1 MQAYNIFVKRKE
13 NELKGMIDQLSA
25 RNQDQK
31 LNDLKMYKLELA
43 LSKSRKQLSELEK
56 EKSDLKKEVD
66 DWKKKYELELAD
78 KDFYHKSA
86 LESKS

>member
-1 MQAYNIFVKRKE
+1 
-13 NELKGMIDQLSA
+13 
-25 RNQDQK
+25 
-31 LNDLKMYKLELA
+31 MYKLELA
-43 LSKSRKQLSELEK
+43 LSKSRKQLSEMEK
-56 EKSDLKKEVD
+56 ERSDLKKEVD